1 MAMDSS
7 SSHMSLLGH
16 FCLADRDLPE
26 CTTGSPGQHVGWARC
41 VVAVCWYC
49 LPVSRCSGS
58 WRCALLASTAF
69 FFLLLLLQGLVS
81 NNAKNIRQGQLAPF
95 FYQSSLQ
102 QEIPALDFTLKPKK
116 LHGSKQKYQIPS
128 LELRL
133 GLHFC
138 HTGMAKPK
146 WVIPFSFLNSFC
158 LKVLMLWTSAKNF
171 WISFL
176 WTFSDTACIPGTGN
190 LPNLL
195 PVIFFFF

>member
-1 MAMDSS
+1 MYNRQPRTACWLGTLCCG
-7 SSHMSLLGH
+7 SLLVL
-16 FCLADRDLPE
+16 FASVQMFRKLE
-26 CTTGSPGQHVGWARC
+26 VCTPG
-41 VVAVCWYC
+41 
-49 LPVSRCSGS
+49 LNS
-58 WRCALLASTAF
+58 F

-190 LPNLL
+190 LPTLL
-195 PVIFFFF
+195 PVIFFFLTLFSAVCSSERGGL